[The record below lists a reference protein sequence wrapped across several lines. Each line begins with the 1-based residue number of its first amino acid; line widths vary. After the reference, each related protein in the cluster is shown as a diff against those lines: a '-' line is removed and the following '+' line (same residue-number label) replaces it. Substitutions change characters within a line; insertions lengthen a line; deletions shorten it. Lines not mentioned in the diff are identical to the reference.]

1 MKWFVG
7 VGLLLLLSQLMQSDM
22 LAYAMYTLLTL
33 MVVSR
38 LLAQSWIQHLTAD
51 RKCNR
56 LTAEVGESV
65 FVHVAVLNRVK
76 RPVPGV
82 FL

>member
-7 VGLLLLLSQLMQSDM
+7 AGLLLLLSQLMQSDM

-38 LLAQSWIQHLTAD
+38 LLTQSWIKHLTSS
-51 RKCNR
+51 RQCNR
-56 LTAEVGESV
+56 LTAEVGET
-65 FVHVAVLNRVK
+65 VAN
-76 RPVPGV
+76 
-82 FL
+82 F